1 MRLISV
7 FIIVAAIM
15 LSSVSCKKD
24 SSNPEQGTL
33 TIGITDT
40 RSTQKAG
47 KDIIDA
53 SKLTKFEI
61 TISKIELR
69 TEDASFISVL
79 EEETSV
85 NLSNY
90 QGNVKEL
97 SSMNV
102 PVGKYTG
109 VIIYFS
115 GVSITYDGNNYTAS
129 TASTPVMTLASLP
142 GTSFSLAEG
151 IPNAFDATKAIDITF
166 DFEIVSGATQ
176 AFNITFDA
184 ITACYE
190 IEFDCSACTPTLNY
204 FVGLRPNLPKYMNI
218 YFKEGI
224 QQIKY
229 SSPLD
234 IKVGAGATTASY
246 YGIHTFVDFN
256 GIGGNIVT
264 HASQYVYR
272 GTDGS
277 LAVDAGQMII
287 NNTALSPSS
296 ISATGQTDIRAD
308 EVFDFE
314 AIQNYLTGTYTFES
328 GKTYYF
334 SLRKNWEIA
343 SGSTAYSIRRTCEP
357 IPVVWP

>member
-7 FIIVAAIM
+7 FVIVAAIM

-115 GVSITYDGNNYTAS
+115 GEISGQSVNVCPDGWIRYKES
-129 TASTPVMTLASLP
+129 
-142 GTSFSLAEG
+142 
-151 IPNAFDATKAIDITF
+151 
-166 DFEIVSGATQ
+166 
-176 AFNITFDA
+176 
-184 ITACYE
+184 C
-190 IEFDCSACTPTLNY
+190 Y
-204 FVGLRPNLPKYMNI
+204 FVGYGMKLSFIEAEVILI
-218 YFKEGI
+218 SF
-224 QQIKY
+224 Q
-229 SSPLD
+229 
-234 IKVGAGATTASY
+234 SY
-246 YGIHTFVDFN
+246 T
-256 GIGGNIVT
+256 
-264 HASQYVYR
+264 
-272 GTDGS
+272 
-277 LAVDAGQMII
+277 
-287 NNTALSPSS
+287 
-296 ISATGQTDIRAD
+296 
-308 EVFDFE
+308 
-314 AIQNYLTGTYTFES
+314 
-328 GKTYYF
+328 
-334 SLRKNWEIA
+334 
-343 SGSTAYSIRRTCEP
+343 
-357 IPVVWP
+357 